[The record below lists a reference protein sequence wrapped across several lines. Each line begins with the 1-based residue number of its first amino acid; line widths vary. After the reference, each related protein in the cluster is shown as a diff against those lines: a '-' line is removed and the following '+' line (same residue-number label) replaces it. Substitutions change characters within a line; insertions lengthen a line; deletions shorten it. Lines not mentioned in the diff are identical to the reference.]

1 MGPLGALP
9 RLSGAARRALVVAG
23 LLSVGNAVALIMQ
36 AWALGSAL
44 AAVVTRGA
52 APEAIGH
59 YLVVLAAAVVARA
72 VLGWATETVS
82 ARAAAGAKEELRGL
96 LLDSA
101 LRQGPEWIQQ
111 RGPAELT
118 ALATKGL
125 DSLDAYFTKYLPALV
140 TAAVVPPLVGA
151 WILFSDWVS
160 ALVVVITVPLIPLFA
175 WLVGKYTEQRT
186 SRAADAVQ
194 RLSGQLLEL
203 IRALPVLTAFGRAQS
218 QGEVVRRVSD
228 THRRTTIA
236 TLRIAFLSALV
247 LELLSSLSVAMVA
260 VGIGLRLVSGDL
272 DLATGLLVL
281 VLAPEC
287 YLPLRAAGA
296 AHHASEDGVEAVRRV
311 DEIVNGRTASRR
323 GEGDEA
329 NGPFTSLGDA
339 NGPFA
344 SVGGANGRT
353 ASRGEGDEANGPF
366 TSLGDANGP
375 FASVGEASGP
385 FASEGVGSG
394 ERPVDLVHRRER
406 FVRADSALRVTGLR
420 VRRRGGFAPDGL
432 SFVARSGEIVR
443 LEGFDG
449 IGPSGSG
456 KSTTMAVLLG
466 FAAPEEGAITWGG
479 VDITELDAAEWRRR
493 IAWVPQRPTFTGG
506 TVADELAVAT
516 ADQPDLTAH
525 VDEALS
531 EAAAAHLRDRRIDEL
546 STGERQRVA
555 VARALLRLHGE
566 ATILLLD
573 EPTAHLDAATAHQVN
588 AAIRRAADTGAT
600 VVLASHRPEA
610 VATELEAATAAV
622 PAAPPD
628 LPAATGRIRDLITP
642 RTLLGVG
649 LGALSLLSGLA
660 LTATSAWLIARASQ
674 QPPILTLSVAVVGV
688 RTFALSR
695 AVLRYADRLVT
706 HDAAFRLSG
715 RLRRQ
720 LWEALVRLGPVRTA
734 GLRRGEGV
742 ARLVDDVDTVRD
754 LEPRVILPPL
764 VAAVVVVA
772 AVVLQA
778 LVLPE
783 AGLALAAALLVAFG
797 ASPLAAL
804 AAERRA
810 TTAVAEGRRRVAAR
824 VLALLD
830 GSAELL
836 AFGAHTERR
845 AELAAA
851 DEQLAARARRAA
863 FGAGAA
869 TAVNTLLVGIA
880 VLGGAWFGATAV
892 AEGRLA
898 PELAP
903 LLGLVPLAAAEAVAL
918 LPPAA
923 QQWQSLRAA
932 QARLAPLLAAGS
944 GEPQAS
950 RGRAAEAA
958 RRGGGAGLWSASRAG
973 AAGRGAA
980 QRSGEAE
987 PSAVGHRGESRSG
1000 ATTAGGGEVR
1010 RAPTSSAEFVGVRGD
1025 SRNGNQ
1031 RGEAEPSSGGVEL
1044 AGVDVR
1050 WPGAAELAL
1059 RGVDLRVPD
1068 GAHVAVVGPSGGGK
1082 STFLAL
1088 LLGFL
1093 GAERGAA
1100 RVPQWVAWCPQEP
1113 QLVSTTIRENLRLA
1127 APHASDQELGEAL
1140 RLAGLPG
1147 WDERLDELVGSGG
1160 AALSGGEAQRLALA
1174 RALLFADADLMLLDE
1189 PTAHLDVPT
1198 AEELLVRLRSELRG
1212 RTVVH
1217 VTHRWSETEHADIV
1231 LRVEGGEITVV
1242 RNNQREEAL
1251 S

>member
-1 MGPLGALP
+1 MSPLGALP
-9 RLSGAARRALVVAG
+9 RLSGSARRALVGAG
-23 LLSVGNAVALIMQ
+23 LLSVGNAVALIVQ

-44 AAVVTRGA
+44 AAVVARGA
-52 APEAIGH
+52 APEAISG
-59 YLVVLAAAVVARA
+59 YLVVLAVAVVARA
-72 VLGWATETVS
+72 GLGWATEAVS

-101 LRQGPEWIQQ
+101 LRRGPEWIQG

-125 DSLDAYFTKYLPALV
+125 DALDAYFTKYLPALV

-160 ALVVVITVPLIPLFA
+160 ALVIGITVPLIPLFA

-203 IRALPVLTAFGRAQS
+203 IRALPVLTAFGRAQA

-228 THRRTTIA
+228 AHRRTTIA

-296 AHHASEDGVEAVRRV
+296 AHHASEDGIEAVRRV
-311 DEIVNGRTASRR
+311 EEVVSGNGRSGDHNHSRLLR
-323 GEGDEA
+323 D
-329 NGPFTSLGDA
+329 T
-339 NGPFA
+339 
-344 SVGGANGRT
+344 T
-353 ASRGEGDEANGPF
+353 
-366 TSLGDANGP
+366 
-375 FASVGEASGP
+375 
-385 FASEGVGSG
+385 
-394 ERPVDLVHRRER
+394 
-406 FVRADSALRVTGLR
+406 LRVVGLR
-420 VRRRGGFAPDGL
+420 VRRRDGFAPGGL
-432 SFVARSGEIVR
+432 SFVARPGEILR

-456 KSTTMAVLLG
+456 KSTTMSVLLG
-466 FAAPEEGAITWGG
+466 FTSPESGTITCGD
-479 VDITELDAAEWRRR
+479 VDIADLDPADWRRR

-516 ADQPDLTAH
+516 ADQPDLAEHLATAL
-525 VDEALS
+525 D
-531 EAAAAHLRDRRIDEL
+531 EAAATHLRDRRIDEL

-555 VARALLRLHGE
+555 VARALLRLRGD

-573 EPTAHLDAATAHQVN
+573 EPTAHLDTATAHRIN
-588 AAIRRAADTGAT
+588 AAIRRAADAGAT

-610 VATELEAATAAV
+610 VATEPEPVLAAV
-622 PAAPPD
+622 PAAAAD
-628 LPAATGRIRDLITP
+628 LPAAHGRIRDLITP

-695 AVLRYADRLVT
+695 AVLRYAERLVT

-715 RLRRQ
+715 RLRRR
-720 LWEALVRLGPVRTA
+720 LWDALVRLGPVRTA

-742 ARLVDDVDTVRD
+742 ARLVDDVDAVRD

-764 VAAVVVVA
+764 VAAVVVLA

-783 AGLALAAALLVAFG
+783 AGAVLAAALLVACF

-810 TTAVAEGRRRVAAR
+810 TTAVVEGRRRVAAR

-836 AFGAHTERR
+836 AFGAHSLRR
-845 AELAAA
+845 AELAAEDA
-851 DEQLAARARRAA
+851 RLAARARHAA
-863 FGAGAA
+863 FGAGTA

-880 VLGGAWFGATAV
+880 VLGGAWFGASAV
-892 AEGRLA
+892 ADGRLA

-903 LLGLVPLAAAEAVAL
+903 LLGLVPLAAAEAIAL

-923 QQWQSLRAA
+923 QQWRSLRAA
-932 QARLAPLLAAGS
+932 QARLAPLLAAD
-944 GEPQAS
+944 
-950 RGRAAEAA
+950 AA
-958 RRGGGAGLWSASRAG
+958 GGAAPI
-973 AAGRGAA
+973 
-980 QRSGEAE
+980 EA
-987 PSAVGHRGESRSG
+987 R
-1000 ATTAGGGEVR
+1000 
-1010 RAPTSSAEFVGVRGD
+1010 
-1025 SRNGNQ
+1025 
-1031 RGEAEPSSGGVEL
+1031 GVEL
-1044 AGVDVR
+1044 VGVDVR
-1050 WPGAAELAL
+1050 WPGAPEAAL
-1059 RGVDLRVPD
+1059 RGASVRVPV

-1082 STFLAL
+1082 STLLAL

-1093 GAERGAA
+1093 RAERGEV
-1100 RVPQWVAWCPQEP
+1100 RVPQRVAWCPQEP
-1113 QLVSTTIRENLRLA
+1113 QLVSTTVRENLRLA
-1127 APHASDQELGEAL
+1127 APEASDGQLVEAL

-1147 WDERLDELVGSGG
+1147 WGERLDTVVGGG
-1160 AALSGGEAQRLALA
+1160 GTALSGGEAQRLALA
-1174 RALLFADADLMLLDE
+1174 RALLVEDAELVLLDE

-1198 AEELLVRLRSELRG
+1198 AEDLLDRLRHTLRG
-1212 RTVVH
+1212 RTTIH
-1217 VTHRWSETEHADIV
+1217 VTHRWSETEFADVV

-1242 RNNQREEAL
+1242 REPQRTGANL
-1251 S
+1251 

>member
-9 RLSGAARRALVVAG
+9 RLSGAARRALIVAG
-23 LLSVGNAVALIMQ
+23 LLSLGTAIALIVQ
-36 AWALGSAL
+36 AWALGNAL

-52 APEAIGH
+52 APVEIGH
-59 YLVVLAAAVVARA
+59 YLVVLAGAVVARA

-101 LRQGPEWIQQ
+101 MRQGPEWIHR

-160 ALVVVITVPLIPLFA
+160 ALVIVITVPLIPLFA

-194 RLSGQLLEL
+194 RLSGRLLEL
-203 IRALPVLTAFGRAQS
+203 IRALPVLTAFGRARA

-228 THRRTTIA
+228 AHRRTTIA
-236 TLRIAFLSALV
+236 TLRVAFLSALV

-272 DLATGLLVL
+272 DLATGLLIL

-311 DEIVNGRTASRR
+311 DELVSAPA
-323 GEGDEA
+323 GEGD
-329 NGPFTSLGDA
+329 GPFPPDTQ
-339 NGPFA
+339 
-344 SVGGANGRT
+344 R
-353 ASRGEGDEANGPF
+353 
-366 TSLGDANGP
+366 
-375 FASVGEASGP
+375 
-385 FASEGVGSG
+385 
-394 ERPVDLVHRRER
+394 RPVDLAYRREPAVSR
-406 FVRADSALRVTGLR
+406 DGAATLRVAALR
-420 VRRRGGFAPDGL
+420 VRRRDGFAPDGL
-432 SFVARSGEIVR
+432 SFVARPGEIVR

-456 KSTTMAVLLG
+456 KSTTMSVLLG
-466 FAAPEEGAITWGG
+466 FAAPESGAITCGD
-479 VDITELDAAEWRRR
+479 VDVAELDPTEWRRR

-506 TVADELAVAT
+506 TVADELEVAT

-525 VDEALS
+525 IDEALS
-531 EAAAAHLRDRRIDEL
+531 EAAAAHLRDHRIDGL

-555 VARALLRLHGE
+555 VARALLRLHGD

-573 EPTAHLDAATAHQVN
+573 EPTAHLDPATAHQVN
-588 AAIRRAADTGAT
+588 AAIRRAAAGGAT

-610 VATELEAATAAV
+610 VAAEPEPALAAV
-622 PAAPPD
+622 PAAAPD
-628 LPAATGRIRDLITP
+628 LPAIPGRIRDLITP

-674 QPPILTLSVAVVGV
+674 QPLILTLSVAVVGV

-695 AVLRYADRLVT
+695 AALRYVERIVT

-720 LWEALVRLGPVRTA
+720 LWDALVRLGPVRTA

-742 ARLVDDVDTVRD
+742 ARLVDDVDAVRD

-764 VAAVVVVA
+764 VAAIVVLG
-772 AVVLQA
+772 AVVLQT

-783 AGLALAAALLVAFG
+783 AGAVLAAALLAAFV

-810 TTAVAEGRRRVAAR
+810 TTAVAEGRRLIAAR

-851 DEQLAARARRAA
+851 DEHLAARARRAA

-869 TAVNTLLVGIA
+869 TAVNTLLVGVA
-880 VLGGAWFGATAV
+880 VLGGVWFGASAV
-892 AEGRLA
+892 AEGSLA

-923 QQWQSLRAA
+923 QQWRSLRAA
-932 QARLAPLLAAGS
+932 QARLAPLLA
-944 GEPQAS
+944 
-950 RGRAAEAA
+950 
-958 RRGGGAGLWSASRAG
+958 
-973 AAGRGAA
+973 
-980 QRSGEAE
+980 
-987 PSAVGHRGESRSG
+987 V
-1000 ATTAGGGEVR
+1000 GGGERR
-1010 RAPTSSAEFVGVRGD
+1010 RAAAPEGGAADVEVGRD
-1025 SRNGNQ
+1025 
-1031 RGEAEPSSGGVEL
+1031 VEL
-1044 AGVDVR
+1044 VGVDVR
-1050 WPGAAELAL
+1050 WPGAAGLAL
-1059 RGVDLRVPD
+1059 RGADLRVPV

-1082 STFLAL
+1082 STLLAL

-1093 GAERGAA
+1093 RAERGEV
-1100 RVPQWVAWCPQEP
+1100 RMPQRVAWCPQEP
-1113 QLVSTTIRENLRLA
+1113 QLVSTTVRENLRLA
-1127 APHASDQELGEAL
+1127 APKATDRELVEAL
-1140 RLAGLPG
+1140 ALAGLPD
-1147 WDERLDELVGSGG
+1147 WDGRLDAVVGSGG
-1160 AALSGGEAQRLALA
+1160 TALSGGEAQRLALA
-1174 RALLFADADLMLLDE
+1174 RALLAEDAELVLLDE

-1198 AEELLVRLRSELRG
+1198 AEDLLVRLRHALRD
-1212 RTVVH
+1212 RTVIH
-1217 VTHRWSETEHADIV
+1217 VTHRWTETEHADIV
-1231 LRVEGGEITVV
+1231 LRVECGEITVV
-1242 RNNQREEAL
+1242 RDSRHAGAHR
-1251 S
+1251 

>member
-1 MGPLGALP
+1 MSPLGALP
-9 RLSGAARRALVVAG
+9 RLSGSARRALVAAG
-23 LLSVGNAVALIMQ
+23 LLSVGGAIALIVQ
-36 AWALGSAL
+36 AWALSSAL

-52 APEAIGH
+52 EPAAISGP
-59 YLVVLAAAVVARA
+59 LVVLAIAVVVRA
-72 VLGWATETVS
+72 GLGWATEAVS

-101 LRQGPEWIQQ
+101 LRRGPEWIH
-111 RGPAELT
+111 RHGPAELT
-118 ALATKGL
+118 SLATRGL
-125 DSLDAYFTKYLPALV
+125 DALDAYFTKYLPALV

-160 ALVVVITVPLIPLFA
+160 ALVIVITVPLVPLFA

-203 IRALPVLTAFGRAQS
+203 IRALPVLTAFGRARA

-228 THRRTTIA
+228 AHRRTTIA

-311 DEIVNGRTASRR
+311 DEIAQQAVRGNAGSHRNNRSRELR
-323 GEGDEA
+323 
-329 NGPFTSLGDA
+329 DA
-339 NGPFA
+339 
-344 SVGGANGRT
+344 T
-353 ASRGEGDEANGPF
+353 
-366 TSLGDANGP
+366 
-375 FASVGEASGP
+375 
-385 FASEGVGSG
+385 
-394 ERPVDLVHRRER
+394 
-406 FVRADSALRVTGLR
+406 LRVVGLR
-420 VRRRGGFAPDGL
+420 VRRRDGFAPDGL
-432 SFVARSGEIVR
+432 SFVARPGEIVR
-443 LEGFDG
+443 LEGFGG

-456 KSTTMAVLLG
+456 KSTTMSVLLG
-466 FAAPEEGAITWGG
+466 FASPESGTITCGD
-479 VDITELDAAEWRRR
+479 VDIADLDPADWRRR
-493 IAWVPQRPTFTGG
+493 VAWVPQRPTFTGG
-506 TVADELAVAT
+506 TVTDELLIAT
-516 ADQPDLTAH
+516 ADQPDLADQLA
-525 VDEALS
+525 VALD
-531 EAAAAHLRDRRIDEL
+531 AAAATHLRDRRIDEL

-555 VARALLRLHGE
+555 VARALLRLRGD

-573 EPTAHLDAATAHQVN
+573 EPTAHLDTATTHQINTAIRAAADAGATA
-588 AAIRRAADTGAT
+588 
-600 VVLASHRPEA
+600 VLASHRPEA
-610 VATELEAATAAV
+610 VATEPEPARAAV
-622 PAAPPD
+622 PTAVAD
-628 LPAATGRIRDLITP
+628 LPATRGRVRDLITS
-642 RTLLGVG
+642 RTLLGAG

-695 AVLRYADRLVT
+695 AVLRYAERLVT

-715 RLRRQ
+715 RLRQR
-720 LWEALVRLGPVRTA
+720 LWDALVRLGPVRTA

-764 VAAVVVVA
+764 VAVVVVVA

-783 AGLALAAALLVAFG
+783 AGVVLAAALLVACF
-797 ASPLAAL
+797 ASPLVAL

-810 TTAVAEGRRRVAAR
+810 TTAVADGRRRVAAQ

-836 AFGAHTERR
+836 AFGAHAVRR
-845 AELAAA
+845 AELAAEDA
-851 DEQLAARARRAA
+851 RLASRARRAA
-863 FGAGAA
+863 FGVGAA

-880 VLGGAWFGATAV
+880 VLGGAWLGASAV
-892 AEGRLA
+892 ADGRLA

-903 LLGLVPLAAAEAVAL
+903 LLGLVPLAAAEAAAL

-923 QQWQSLRAA
+923 QQWRSLRAA
-932 QARLAPLLAAGS
+932 QARLAPLLAAGD
-944 GEPQAS
+944 EP
-950 RGRAAEAA
+950 AA
-958 RRGGGAGLWSASRAG
+958 GGAGPIEHA
-973 AAGRGAA
+973 
-980 QRSGEAE
+980 
-987 PSAVGHRGESRSG
+987 
-1000 ATTAGGGEVR
+1000 
-1010 RAPTSSAEFVGVRGD
+1010 
-1025 SRNGNQ
+1025 
-1031 RGEAEPSSGGVEL
+1031 GGVEL
-1044 AGVDVR
+1044 VGVRVR
-1050 WPGAAELAL
+1050 WPGTPQAAL
-1059 RGVDLRVPD
+1059 RGASVRVPV
-1068 GAHVAVVGPSGGGK
+1068 GAHVAVVGPSGSGK

-1093 GAERGAA
+1093 RAERGEV
-1100 RVPQWVAWCPQEP
+1100 RVPRRIAWCPQEP
-1113 QLVSTTIRENLRLA
+1113 QLVATTVRENLRLA
-1127 APHASDQELGEAL
+1127 APGASERQLAEAL
-1140 RLAGLPG
+1140 RSAGLPG
-1147 WDERLDELVGSGG
+1147 WGERLDAVVGGG
-1160 AALSGGEAQRLALA
+1160 GTALSGGEAQRLALA
-1174 RALLFADADLMLLDE
+1174 RALLVEDAELVLLDE

-1198 AEELLVRLRSELRG
+1198 AQDLLVRLRHALRG
-1212 RTVVH
+1212 RTVIH
-1217 VTHRWSETEHADIV
+1217 VTHRWSETEFADVV

-1242 RNNQREEAL
+1242 REPQPTGAHR
-1251 S
+1251 

>member
-9 RLSGAARRALVVAG
+9 RLSGSARRALVVAG
-23 LLSVGNAVALIMQ
+23 LLSVGNAAALIVQ
-36 AWALGSAL
+36 AWALGTAL
-44 AAVVTRGA
+44 AAVVTSA
-52 APEAIGH
+52 ASPEEIGD
-59 YLVVLAAAVVARA
+59 YLVVLAGAVVARA
-72 VLGWATETVS
+72 VLGWATESVS

-101 LRQGPEWIQQ
+101 MRRGPEWIHR

-125 DSLDAYFTKYLPALV
+125 DALDAYFTKYLPALV

-160 ALVVVITVPLIPLFA
+160 ALVIVITVPLIPLFA

-203 IRALPVLTAFGRAQS
+203 IRALPVLTAFGRARA

-228 THRRTTIA
+228 SHRRTTIA

-311 DEIVNGRTASRR
+311 DEIVSGGASR
-323 GEGDEA
+323 GEA
-329 NGPFTSLGDA
+329 NGPFTSR
-339 NGPFA
+339 GPFA
-344 SVGGANGRT
+344 PS
-353 ASRGEGDEANGPF
+353 
-366 TSLGDANGP
+366 
-375 FASVGEASGP
+375 
-385 FASEGVGSG
+385 GVGSS
-394 ERPVDLVHRRER
+394 ERTVDLVYRRER
-406 FVRADSALRVTGLR
+406 SVRSDGPATVRVAGLR
-420 VRRRGGFAPDGL
+420 VRRRDGFAPDGL
-432 SFVARSGEIVR
+432 SFVARPGEIVR

-456 KSTTMAVLLG
+456 KSTTMSVLLG
-466 FAAPEEGAITWGG
+466 FAAPESGTITCDG
-479 VDITELDAAEWRRR
+479 VDIAELDQAEWRRR

-525 VDEALS
+525 IGEALAD
-531 EAAAAHLRDRRIDEL
+531 AAAAHLRDRRIDEL

-555 VARALLRLHGE
+555 VARALLRLRGD
-566 ATILLLD
+566 AKILLLD

-588 AAIRRAADTGAT
+588 EAVRRAAEAGAT

-610 VATELEAATAAV
+610 AEAEPEAATAALQT
-622 PAAPPD
+622 APPD

-695 AVLRYADRLVT
+695 AVLRYAERLVT

-720 LWEALVRLGPVRTA
+720 LWDALVRLGPVRTA

-742 ARLVDDVDTVRD
+742 ARLVDDVDSVRD

-772 AVVLQA
+772 AVVLQT

-783 AGLALAAALLVAFG
+783 AGAVLAAALLVAFV

-810 TTAVAEGRRRVAAR
+810 TAAVAEGRRRVAAR

-836 AFGAHTERR
+836 AFGAHEERR

-851 DEQLAARARRAA
+851 DESLAARARRAA

-880 VLGGAWFGATAV
+880 VLGGAWLGAAAV

-923 QQWQSLRAA
+923 QQWKSLRAA
-932 QARLAPLLAAGS
+932 QARLAPLLAVGLGGGS
-944 GEPQAS
+944 VGAS
-950 RGRAAEAA
+950 ADPAA
-958 RRGGGAGLWSASRAG
+958 RS
-973 AAGRGAA
+973 
-980 QRSGEAE
+980 
-987 PSAVGHRGESRSG
+987 
-1000 ATTAGGGEVR
+1000 
-1010 RAPTSSAEFVGVRGD
+1010 
-1025 SRNGNQ
+1025 
-1031 RGEAEPSSGGVEL
+1031 GVEL
-1044 AGVDVR
+1044 VGGDVQRQGSGGEPVDVPAGSVHRAAYPAAPSGVDVQLSDSGCEPADPERRAADPAARAGVELTGVDVR
-1050 WPGAAELAL
+1050 WPGSGGMAL
-1059 RGVDLRVPD
+1059 RGADLRVPA

-1082 STFLAL
+1082 STMLAL

-1093 GAERGAA
+1093 EAERGDVQ
-1100 RVPQWVAWCPQEP
+1100 VPGKVAWCPQEP

-1127 APHASDQELGEAL
+1127 APEADDRELGEAL

-1147 WDERLDELVGSGG
+1147 WEEQLDAMVGSGG
-1160 AALSGGEAQRLALA
+1160 TAMSGGEAQRLALA
-1174 RALLFADADLMLLDE
+1174 RALLAADAELVLLDE

-1198 AEELLVRLRSELRG
+1198 AEALLARLRHALRD
-1212 RTVVH
+1212 RTVIH

-1231 LRVEGGEITVV
+1231 LRVEAGEIAVV
-1242 RNNQREEAL
+1242 REAQCEGAL
-1251 S
+1251 P

>member
-23 LLSVGNAVALIMQ
+23 LLSVGNAVALIVQ

-52 APEAIGH
+52 APDAIGH

-101 LRQGPEWIQQ
+101 LRRGPEWTQQ

-140 TAAVVPPLVGA
+140 TAAVVPPLAGA

-203 IRALPVLTAFGRAQS
+203 IQALPVLTAFGRARS

-311 DEIVNGRTASRR
+311 DEIVSGRTASRR
-323 GEGDEA
+323 GEGGEA
-329 NGPFTSLGDA
+329 NGPFAPVGEA

-344 SVGGANGRT
+344 SEGLG
-353 ASRGEGDEANGPF
+353 SR
-366 TSLGDANGP
+366 
-375 FASVGEASGP
+375 
-385 FASEGVGSG
+385 

-406 FVRADSALRVTGLR
+406 SVRSDSALRVTGLR
-420 VRRRGGFAPDGL
+420 VRRRDGFAPDGL
-432 SFVARSGEIVR
+432 SFVARPGEIVR

-466 FAAPEEGAITWGG
+466 FAAPREGAITWGG
-479 VDITELDAAEWRRR
+479 VDIAELDAAEWRRR

-506 TVADELAVAT
+506 TVADELAIAT

-525 VDEALS
+525 VGEALS
-531 EAAAAHLRDRRIDEL
+531 EAVAAHLRDRRIDEL

-573 EPTAHLDAATAHQVN
+573 EPTAHLDATTAHQVN
-588 AAIRRAADTGAT
+588 AAIRRAADAGAT

-610 VATELEAATAAV
+610 VATEPEAATAAV

-695 AVLRYADRLVT
+695 AVLRYAERLVT

-764 VAAVVVVA
+764 VATVVVVA
-772 AVVLQA
+772 AVVLQT

-783 AGLALAAALLVAFG
+783 AGLVLAAALLVAFV

-804 AAERRA
+804 VAERRA

-824 VLALLD
+824 VLALFD

-836 AFGAHTERR
+836 AFGAHIERR

-851 DEQLAARARRAA
+851 DERLAARARRAA

-880 VLGGAWFGATAV
+880 VLGGAWFGAEAV
-892 AEGRLA
+892 AEGRLV

-958 RRGGGAGLWSASRAG
+958 RRGGEAGARSASRAGWAGCEVALGSGEAGARSASRGAMGREVAQRSGEAGARSASRG

-980 QRSGEAE
+980 QRSGDAE
-987 PSAVGHRGESRSG
+987 PSTVGHSGESRSE
-1000 ATTAGGGEVR
+1000 ATTAGGGELSG
-1010 RAPTSSAEFVGVRGD
+1010 APTSGAEFVGVRGD
-1025 SRNGNQ
+1025 SRDGYQ
-1031 RGEAEPSSGGVEL
+1031 RGAAEPSSGGVEL
-1044 AGVDVR
+1044 AGADVR
-1050 WPGAAELAL
+1050 WPGSAELAL

-1093 GAERGAA
+1093 GAERGEA
-1100 RVPQWVAWCPQEP
+1100 RVPQRVAWCPQEP

-1127 APHASDQELGEAL
+1127 APHASDQALGEAL

-1174 RALLFADADLMLLDE
+1174 RALLFADADLLLLDE

-1242 RNNQREEAL
+1242 RNNQREEAF